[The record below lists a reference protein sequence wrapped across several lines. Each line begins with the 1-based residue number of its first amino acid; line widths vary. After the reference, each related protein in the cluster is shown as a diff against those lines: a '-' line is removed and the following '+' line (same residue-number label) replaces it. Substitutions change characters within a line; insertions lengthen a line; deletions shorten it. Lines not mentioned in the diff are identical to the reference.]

1 MASSIVKGKLNV
13 IDDNNDVQTIYPETS
28 GDKVIID
35 RNSNASVIP
44 NDVANLQHI
53 VNKMGSLALKSKIN
67 ATDFDTDVITTSM
80 NITEPGKIVDA
91 RVVKTLNDRITAIED
106 SDFITVEQMD
116 AGLAT
121 KPDTQ
126 IDDSITSTFL
136 TWSSKKISD
145 YITTIN
151 SNYESLKSRL
161 DSITS

>member
-44 NDVANLQHI
+44 SDVANLQHI

-106 SDFITVEQMD
+106 SDFITVDQMD

>member
-1 MASSIVKGKLNV
+1 
-13 IDDNNDVQTIYPETS
+13 
-28 GDKVIID
+28 
-35 RNSNASVIP
+35 
-44 NDVANLQHI
+44 
-53 VNKMGSLALKSKIN
+53 
-67 ATDFDTDVITTSM
+67 M

-91 RVVKTLNDRITAIED
+91 RVIKTLNDRITAIED

>member
-1 MASSIVKGKLNV
+1 MASSIIKGKLNV

-44 NDVANLQHI
+44 SDVANLQHI

-67 ATDFDTDVITTSM
+67 VTDFDTDVITTSM

>member
-44 NDVANLQHI
+44 SDVANLQHI

-67 ATDFDTDVITTSM
+67 VTDFDTDVITTSM

>member
-13 IDDNNDVQTIYPETS
+13 IDDNNNVQTIYPETS

-44 NDVANLQHI
+44 SDVANLQHI

-67 ATDFDTDVITTSM
+67 VTDFDTDVITTSM